1 MAEGSNPRT
10 VTGFVTSDKMEK
22 TITVRVERRVKHP
35 IYGKYLRRS
44 SKLHAHDE
52 NNECRVGDAVTVVET
67 RPISKSKSWILKSVD
82 ERAGG
87 EE

>member
-1 MAEGSNPRT
+1 MSEGSNPRI
-10 VTGFVTSDKMEK
+10 VTGFVVSDKMEK
-22 TITVRVERRVKHP
+22 TITVRIERRVKHP